1 MYQCR
6 PGFFKCDTERC
17 VPLSFVCDT
26 DNDCLDGSDERNCTG
41 GSYLCISVSS
51 ATWKDVCRCP
61 LCVIRIMIVWMAR
74 MREIVPEVCIY
85 VSV

>member
-1 MYQCR
+1 MYQC
-6 PGFFKCDTERC
+6 FKCDMERC

-41 GSYLCISVSS
+41 GLYLCISVDRGSSS
-51 ATWKDVCRCP
+51 ATRRDVCRCR
-61 LCVIRIMIVWMAR
+61 LCAIRIMIVWMAR